1 MNEDICNIFIY
12 RSSLRVQWR
21 THRERQLKWSFTS
34 IASCFIT
41 CVIETNQCSHGSQD
55 VHETVTIIRH
65 LPLWCW
71 KTRKRYLLDHKKPTP
86 QSNTFFLYVHSAL
99 YKSQHSQPRN
109 HPTYNNLP
117 QHNVSHSQLSSI
129 MWLGG
134 FKRHHLNAL
143 CPRVQ
148 RNKRQQKPRYL
159 PNPYPN
165 YGGSSNTCV

>member
-1 MNEDICNIFIY
+1 MTDPQIKTAKIVFHFYCFLFHHLCNWDKSV
-12 RSSLRVQWR
+12 RSQ
-21 THRERQLKWSFTS
+21 
-34 IASCFIT
+34 
-41 CVIETNQCSHGSQD
+41 HGSQD

-86 QSNTFFLYVHSAL
+86 QSNTFFVQVHSAL
-99 YKSQHSQPRN
+99 YKSQPS

-129 MWLGG
+129 MWLGC

-159 PNPYPN
+159 LNPYPN